1 MLPDVFRSHDGVAR
15 SPKLENRYLARPDGA
30 VVNDASAVDGVA
42 APSLI
47 L

>member
-15 SPKLENRYLARPDGA
+15 SPKLENRYFARPDGA
-30 VVNDASAVDGVA
+30 VVNDAPAVDGVA